1 MGASCVEELIRVKIL
16 PDVNRYYQIGASMR
30 DRDKVETLLFL
41 IQNVDVFTWSSY
53 KVPGVDPEFI
63 AHKLNIDL
71 SFPPKKQKPRR
82 STKEHVEVVR

>member
-1 MGASCVEELIRVKIL
+1 MPRV
-16 PDVNRYYQIGASMR
+16 Y
-30 DRDKVETLLFL
+30 
-41 IQNVDVFTWSSY
+41 
-53 KVPGVDPEFI
+53 PEFI